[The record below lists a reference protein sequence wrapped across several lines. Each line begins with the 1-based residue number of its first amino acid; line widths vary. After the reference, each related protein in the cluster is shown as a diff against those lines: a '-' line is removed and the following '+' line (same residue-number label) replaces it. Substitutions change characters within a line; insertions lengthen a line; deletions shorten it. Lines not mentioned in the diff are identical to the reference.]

1 MQLVATEEQEELRA
15 ALRRFFAERSAG
27 AEVRRLMASR
37 DGYDPKVWE
46 LMAGQLGLQGMA
58 VPEEYGGA
66 GFGVR
71 ELGVV
76 FEEMG
81 RALVCSPY
89 LATVMAAAAL
99 VASDDEAA
107 KGDLLPGIAGG
118 DVIATL
124 AWGEDGRWDLDAV
137 STRAVRDGDGWLLDG
152 AKSFVLD
159 GHTADLLLVAAR
171 LDGQTT
177 IHPDGQA
184 TAHPTR
190 QATAHST
197 RQAAAHPDGQ
207 VALFAVDGTAPGLSR
222 EPLPTLDQTRKLARL
237 GLARVPARLVGGQ
250 AALERGMD
258 VGVVALAAEQVGG
271 AQRVLDMTVEYV
283 KVRKQFGRAIGG
295 FQAIKHRCA
304 DMFVQVESARS
315 AVLQAA
321 LVADESPGELPAA
334 AALAKSYCSDAYFH
348 VAGEGIQLHGGIGFT
363 WEHDAHL
370 YFKRAKSSQELF
382 GAPGEHRRRLAAL
395 VGL

>member
-15 ALRRFFAERSAG
+15 ALRRFFAERSSG
-27 AEVRRLMASR
+27 ADVRRLMASR

-107 KGDLLPGIAGG
+107 KRDLLPGIAGG

-124 AWGEDGRWDLDAV
+124 AWGEDGHWDLDDI
-137 STRAVRDGDGWLLDG
+137 STRAVRDGDGWVLDG
-152 AKSFVLD
+152 TKSFVLD
-159 GHTADLLLVAAR
+159 GHTADLLLIAAR
-171 LDGQTT
+171 IDEQTT
-177 IHPDGQA
+177 ARPDE
-184 TAHPTR
+184 R
-190 QATAHST
+190 I
-197 RQAAAHPDGQ
+197 
-207 VALFAVDGTAPGLSR
+207 ALFAVDATAPGLSR
-222 EPLPTLDQTRKLARL
+222 DPLPTLDQTRKLARL
-237 GLARVPARLVGGQ
+237 HLARVPARLVGDQ
-250 AALERGMD
+250 AALVRGTD

-321 LVADESPGELPAA
+321 LVADESPEELPAA

>member
-15 ALRRFFAERSAG
+15 ALRRFFAERSSG

-107 KGDLLPGIAGG
+107 KRDLLPGIAGG

-137 STRAVRDGDGWLLDG
+137 SAQAVRDGDGWLLNG

-171 LDGQTT
+171 VG
-177 IHPDGQA
+177 G
-184 TAHPTR
+184 
-190 QATAHST
+190 
-197 RQAAAHPDGQ
+197 QAAAHPGGQAVHPEEQAARPDGQ

-283 KVRKQFGRAIGG
+283 KVRKQFGRAIGS
-295 FQAIKHRCA
+295 FQAVKHRCA

>member
-27 AEVRRLMASR
+27 AEVRRLMASG

-99 VASDDEAA
+99 SASSDEDA
-107 KGDLLPGIAGG
+107 KRDLLPGIASGE
-118 DVIATL
+118 VIATL
-124 AWGEDGRWDLDAV
+124 AWSEDGRWGLDDVAMQA
-137 STRAVRDGDGWLLDG
+137 TRHEDGWQLTG
-152 AKSFVLD
+152 TKSYVLD
-159 GHTADLLLVAAR
+159 GHLADLLLIAAR
-171 LDGQTT
+171 LN
-177 IHPDGQA
+177 
-184 TAHPTR
+184 
-190 QATAHST
+190 
-197 RQAAAHPDGQ
+197 GQ
-207 VALFAVDGTAPGLSR
+207 VALFAVDGNAPGLSR
-222 EPLPTLDQTRKLARL
+222 HSLPTLDQTRKLARL
-237 GLARVPARLVGGQ
+237 DLANVPARPVADR
-250 AALERGMD
+250 AALARALD
-258 VGVVALAAEQVGG
+258 VGLVALAAEQAGG
-271 AQRVLDMTVEYV
+271 AQRVLDMTVEYL
-283 KVRKQFGRAIGG
+283 KVRKQFGRPIGG
-295 FQAIKHRCA
+295 FQAVKHRCA

-315 AVLQAA
+315 AVLHAA

-382 GAPGEHRRRLAAL
+382 GSPDEHRRRLARL
-395 VGL
+395 VGISADDAQAVSP